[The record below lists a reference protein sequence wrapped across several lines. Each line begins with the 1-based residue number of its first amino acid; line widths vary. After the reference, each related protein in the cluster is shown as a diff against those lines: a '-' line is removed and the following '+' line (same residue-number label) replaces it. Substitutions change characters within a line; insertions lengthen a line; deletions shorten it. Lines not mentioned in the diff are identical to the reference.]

1 MRSRYKLKEE
11 EERSGRERN
20 CVYSTRKRDKHKH
33 THTDVHFML
42 VKKRVEALYEST
54 QLSQQE
60 FYIYFELQKVFK

>member
-1 MRSRYKLKEE
+1 MRSRYKLKEEE

-33 THTDVHFML
+33 THGCTFHVE
-42 VKKRVEALYEST
+42 KRVEALYEST